1 MKIKLKSSYRNAN
14 GTIVFVYKVSGT
26 KSQIAEFVEA
36 QGEYIKYE
44 DNDETKSPLFF
55 NTAYAGETG
64 NLIIT
69 QAGKVIIDNTENN
82 KILSLME
89 QFKGTAYGD
98 ALAQQYAMKQ
108 MKELSSKSSASA
120 SEKSVPTPTAETPAD
135 ELDAL

>member
-1 MKIKLKSSYRNAN
+1 
-14 GTIVFVYKVSGT
+14 
-26 KSQIAEFVEA
+26 
-36 QGEYIKYE
+36 
-44 DNDETKSPLFF
+44 
-55 NTAYAGETG
+55 
-64 NLIIT
+64 
-69 QAGKVIIDNTENN
+69 
-82 KILSLME
+82 ME